1 MKTLK
6 SIIAALALAAFLTVG
21 VFGMIAMTGH
31 HHEPGC
37 PFMPGEQA
45 ICQMDVFDH
54 ISAWQEA
61 FTAVVPSL
69 IILLLAVAVVF
80 YVWQREWPPDIPAR
94 VYLRPEQQDR
104 IANLYQE
111 LFSRGILNP
120 KIP

>member
-1 MKTLK
+1 MNTLK
-6 SIIAALALAAFLTVG
+6 PIIAAFSLAAFLAVG
-21 VFGMIAMTGH
+21 VFGMMAMTGH

-45 ICQMDVFDH
+45 ICQMDAFDH

-69 IILLLAVAVVF
+69 VILLLAVAVVF
-80 YVWQREWPPDIPAR
+80 YVWRREWPPDIPAR
-94 VYLRPEQQDR
+94 VRLRPKRQNQTP
-104 IANLYQE
+104 NLYQE

>member
-6 SIIAALALAAFLTVG
+6 PIIAAFALSAFLAVG
-21 VFGMIAMTGH
+21 VFGMMAMTGH

-61 FTAVVPSL
+61 FSVVVPSL
-69 IILLLAVAVVF
+69 IVLLLAAAVVF
-80 YVWQREWPPDIPAR
+80 YTWQREWPPDISIR
-94 VYLRPEQQDR
+94 VRLRPQQQNQ